1 MEIIPAIDIIG
12 GQCVRLTQGDYSR
25 MTVYAKNPLDVALQ
39 FCDAG
44 IRRLHLVD
52 LDGAKAGH
60 IINYKTIELIAGR
73 TPLVIDF
80 GGGLNSHDDLRIAF
94 SSGAQMVTGGSI
106 AVRQPE
112 TFRQW
117 LKDFGP
123 EKIILG
129 ADARNGKI
137 AIKGWQE
144 ESELTINQLIDNYK
158 ADGIDIRDN
167 YRSFLRNVGYIP
179 QMIFMLDDTIR
190 NNVAFGIAPEE
201 QDENRIWEAL
211 REAAL
216 DDFVRSLP
224 EGLDTSIGER
234 GIRISGG
241 QRQRI
246 GIARA
251 LYGDPE
257 VLILDEATSAL
268 DNETESLIMESIG
281 RFMGRK
287 TLVIIAHRLQTIEKC
302 DMVFRVG
309 DGRITRER

>member
-25 MTVYAKNPLDVALQ
+25 MTVYAKNPLDVAKQ

-44 IRRLHLVD
+44 IGRLHLVD

-60 IINYKTIELIAGR
+60 IINYKTIELIAGH

-94 SSGAQMVTGGSI
+94 NSGAQMVTGGSI

-112 TFRQW
+112 MFRQW

-144 ESELTINQLIDNYK
+144 ESELTINQLIDSYK
-158 ADGIDIRDN
+158 ADGIDKIICTDISKDGAMKGPSFELYNSLMRD
-167 YRSFLRNVGYIP
+167 FP
-179 QMIFMLDDTIR
+179 EQKF
-190 NNVAFGIAPEE
+190 IA
-201 QDENRIWEAL
+201 
-211 REAAL
+211 
-216 DDFVRSLP
+216 
-224 EGLDTSIGER
+224 
-234 GIRISGG
+234 SGG
-241 QRQRI
+241 ISCFDDVLKLKVNGMYGAII
-246 GIARA
+246 GKAIYEKTITMKQLEQLA
-251 LYGDPE
+251 
-257 VLILDEATSAL
+257 
-268 DNETESLIMESIG
+268 MEN
-281 RFMGRK
+281 
-287 TLVIIAHRLQTIEKC
+287 
-302 DMVFRVG
+302 
-309 DGRITRER
+309 